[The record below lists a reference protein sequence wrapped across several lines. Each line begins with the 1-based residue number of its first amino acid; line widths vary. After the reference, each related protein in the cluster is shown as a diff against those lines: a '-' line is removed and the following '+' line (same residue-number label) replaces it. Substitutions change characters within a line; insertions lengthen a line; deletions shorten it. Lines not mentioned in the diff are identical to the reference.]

1 VPYDAAINKAWEA
14 LDEFRPDKAFTLK
27 FISDEYCVDFHNKSV
42 LSLSGKAKAKDF
54 TAILI
59 LHYLAQQLKGLPQLT
74 GEWVSFKELSGVEG
88 YSSAF
93 RKRAIEPIIN
103 KYGANP
109 QSLLAVLERLPA
121 KKINYAD
128 IGIVVEVFEGVSVL
142 VTLWRGD
149 EEFGPEVNIL
159 FDQSISRIFC
169 TEDIVVLAQFLAI
182 RL

>member
-14 LDEFRPDKAFTLK
+14 LDEFHPEKAFTLK
-27 FISDEYCVDFHNKSV
+27 FFSDEYCVDSRDKSV
-42 LSLSGKAKAKDF
+42 LSLSGKVKAKDF

-59 LHYLAQQLKGLPQLT
+59 LHYLISKLKGLPRLT

-88 YSSAF
+88 YASAF
-93 RKRAIEPIIN
+93 RKRAIEPIIK
-103 KYGANP
+103 KYGTNP

-128 IGIVVEVFEGVSVL
+128 SGVIVEVFEGVPLL
-142 VTLWRGD
+142 VTLWHGD
-149 EEFGPEVNIL
+149 EEFGPEANIL
-159 FDQSISRIFC
+159 FDQSISQIFC
-169 TEDIVVLAQFLAI
+169 TEDIAVLAQFLAM

>member
-1 VPYDAAINKAWEA
+1 MAYDAA
-14 LDEFRPDKAFTLK
+14 
-27 FISDEYCVDFHNKSV
+27 
-42 LSLSGKAKAKDF
+42 LSLAWKELLNSKPTKDLAVRFLSDQYIVDLEAREISSLPGNIPAKDF

-59 LHYLAQQLKGLPQLT
+59 LHYLISKLKGLPRLT

-93 RKRAIEPIIN
+93 RKRAIEPIIK
-103 KYGANP
+103 KYGTNP

-128 IGIVVEVFEGVSVL
+128 LGVVVEAFEGVPLL
-142 VTLWRGD
+142 VTLWHGD
-149 EEFGPEVNIL
+149 EEFGPEANIL

-169 TEDIVVLAQFLAI
+169 TEDIVVLAQFLATH
-182 RL
+182 L